1 MRRVAA
7 VALASVVG
15 LGAAGCGEKK
25 NGFASVPG
33 LEEDFPGQPR
43 DSARIPMREIAFEPG
58 RVPLRAGAKVT
69 WVNRDRVA
77 HTVTVGSELNSQLDS
92 GEVEPGGTFSHRFD
106 EPGDVQY
113 RCTIHNQMRGK
124 LRVAR

>member
-1 MRRVAA
+1 MRRLAA
-7 VALASVVG
+7 IALVSVLAV
-15 LGAAGCGEKK
+15 GAAGCGEKK

-58 RVPLRAGAKVT
+58 RVPLRTGAEVT

-77 HTVTVGSELNSQLDS
+77 HTVTEGTELNPKLDS
-92 GEVEPGGTFSHRFD
+92 GEVEPGGSFSHRFD
-106 EPGDVQY
+106 EPGDVEY
-113 RCTIHNQMRGK
+113 RCTIHTQMRGK
-124 LRVAR
+124 LRVVR

>member
-7 VALASVVG
+7 VALASVVA

-69 WVNRDRVA
+69 WRNRDRVA
-77 HTVTVGSELNSQLDS
+77 HTVTVGTELNPKLDS
-92 GEVEPGGTFSHRFD
+92 GEVEPGRSFSHRFA
-106 EPGDVQY
+106 EPGDVEY
-113 RCTIHNQMRGK
+113 RCTIHTQMRGK
-124 LRVAR
+124 LRVTG